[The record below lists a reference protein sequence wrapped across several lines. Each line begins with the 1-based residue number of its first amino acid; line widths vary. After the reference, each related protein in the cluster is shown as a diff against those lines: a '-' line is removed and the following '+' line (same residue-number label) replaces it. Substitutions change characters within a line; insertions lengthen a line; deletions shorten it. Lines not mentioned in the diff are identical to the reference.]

1 MQERFEAFTLLIGG
15 INRSIR
21 TIKSEEMAAF
31 DLKSPHLSCLYY
43 LYVKGALTAKE
54 LCIVCEEDKANIS
67 RSIAFLESEGYITC
81 GKETSKRYQTP
92 LHLTPKGEHVAAE
105 IAERIGE
112 VLQQAGNG
120 LCETDR
126 TVLYRSLELIA
137 SNLHEICRQYL
148 D

>member
-1 MQERFEAFTLLIGG
+1 MNERFETFTVLIAK

-21 TIKSEEMAAF
+21 KLKNQEMSEYG
-31 DLKSPHLSCLYY
+31 LRSSHISCLYY

-67 RSIAFLESEGYITC
+67 RSIAFLEGEGYITC
-81 GKETSKRYQTP
+81 GKETSKRYLTP
-92 LHLTPKGEHVAAE
+92 LHLTPKGERVAAE

-120 LCETDR
+120 LCEADR
-126 TVLYRSLELIA
+126 AVLYRSLELIA